1 MATIGSYKGVAI
13 KSGTDAQVKAQ
24 VNAINAAQ
32 SKTTSSTSRSGG
44 SYGSSGRID
53 PNTPRYNT
61 STGLLTDYGR
71 SLGLKEVNQPK
82 ATVGTPRELVRQTE
96 GVPESQ
102 IDTSQPSPSSAEIS
116 KPGLEPLT
124 GQTYEV
130 NPYTGQRLA
139 PGETFTDYA
148 GNTIKQGS
156 PYVAAQQQLKG
167 QVAPSDAGEA
177 MLGVQQGLRGIP
189 EQEDTSAIDTF
200 VAGVPQI
207 GQLMQGITELLNP
220 QNQTTTL
227 LQDYQALYKE
237 SGLDKI
243 NQEIIDADTIINGTE
258 DDIRNEVQAAGGFAT
273 DSQVQAMSIARNKS
287 LLKRYNQLVQM
298 RTDATNQLNTLT
310 QLNAQD
316 KQMAQQRL
324 NTQISAMFQL
334 GNFAM
339 QAQNNV
345 REQYNSLLKNIGAD
359 GLYATYSKDP
369 RQLGMIEQIIG
380 GSRGWLQGAAT
391 QAIQQRA
398 RDEQMEALD
407 IRAKEASIANIYSQ
421 MAERD
426 AKKQLESLEKQK
438 ALDSQNR
445 KLNETTQIVTGKVDD
460 AIGMISPMTTGA
472 GAYLSNIKG
481 TRAFNLARTI
491 DTIQANIGFDTLQAM
506 RDASP
511 TGGALGQV
519 SEREIALLQS
529 TISSL
534 DTGQDALTLENN
546 LNEVKEHYLTWL
558 GTSDLPSL
566 NKLGYT
572 LSPDYELIL
581 ITN

>member
-1 MATIGSYKGVAI
+1 MGDKKLLSLAL
-13 KSGTDAQVKAQ
+13 AQQQKQYAPVKMED
-24 VNAINAAQ
+24 AAQ
-32 SKTTSSTSRSGG
+32 G
-44 SYGSSGRID
+44 
-53 PNTPRYNT
+53 
-61 STGLLTDYGR
+61 
-71 SLGLKEVNQPK
+71 EV
-82 ATVGTPRELVRQTE
+82 
-96 GVPESQ
+96 
-102 IDTSQPSPSSAEIS
+102 DTSQPSPTTAQIE
-116 KPGLEPLT
+116 KPGLPQLT

-167 QVAPSDAGEA
+167 QAAPSDAGQA

-227 LQDYQALYKE
+227 LQDYQSLYKE

-273 DSQVQAMSIARNKS
+273 DSQVQAMSLARNKS

-339 QAQNNV
+339 QVQNNV
-345 REQYNSLLKNIGAD
+345 REQYGTLLKTMGAD
-359 GLYATYSKDP
+359 GLYAAYANDP
-369 RQLGMIEQIIG
+369 RQLGFVEQIIG
-380 GSRGWLQGAAT
+380 GRKGWLQTAAS
-391 QAIQQRA
+391 QAVAERQQE
-398 RDEQMEALD
+398 EQMRALD
-407 IRAKEASIANIYSQ
+407 IRSKQASIDNIYSQ
-421 MAERD
+421 MAERE
-426 AKKQLESLEKQK
+426 AKKQLETLQKQK

-460 AIGMISPMTTGA
+460 AISMISPMTTGA
-472 GAYLSNIKG
+472 GAYLSNVKG